1 MFPEDL
7 KKAGNGGNL
16 KKIDEIWRKVDSGKI
31 TVEEAREEIASVSN
45 KIDENSLSRG
55 QFPYN
60 NQVTET
66 YDRSNVKLYDDIK
79 QPEPDPVL
87 AIEAAPDPNDAVAV
101 TQWAQLTDIEK
112 LSITQEVV
120 PWIVNRVVTETK
132 THIDEPSLL
141 RGGYEGTPNYPMAVA
156 VEVRL
161 TSFT

>member
-60 NQVTET
+60 NQVTEM

-79 QPEPDPVL
+79 QPEPEPVL

-112 LSITQEVV
+112 LPITQEVV

-132 THIDEPSLL
+132 THIDEPSLQ
-141 RGGYEGTPNYPMAVA
+141 RGGYEGTQNYSMAVA
-156 VEVRL
+156 VEGRL